1 MTELN
6 NKFGEVKISDEVI
19 AKVASVAVSEV
30 SGTVGICDSTSGLF
44 GIKNKTRGV
53 RVETKDGAL
62 SIDIDI
68 AVEYGAN
75 MADVSWEVQD
85 KIKKAV
91 ESMTGL
97 EVLKIN
103 ILVKGIE
110 IPVETTEE

>member
-1 MTELN
+1 MTEFN

-30 SGTVGICDSTSGLF
+30 KGAVGICDSSSGIF
-44 GIKNKTRGV
+44 GIKNKTKGV
-53 RVETKDGAL
+53 RVETKEDNI
-62 SIDIDI
+62 SVDVDIS
-68 AVEYGAN
+68 VEYGAN
-75 MADVSWEVQD
+75 MAEVSWEVQD

-97 EVLKIN
+97 NVLKIN

-110 IPVETTEE
+110 MPVEVTEE